1 MVGEALPAPVVTLDV
16 TGTLVGPLHTVRIIA
31 TVTAEL
37 ENSTPEAA
45 SAVIGRTLAVATG
58 KTMAATVFG
67 TAAGDEL
74 KPAGLLH
81 GLTPISPATPGEL
94 TPIATDLG
102 NLAGAIADA
111 GIEADD
117 LVLVTNPRQ
126 AIQLRLLAGPAFTH
140 LVLGTTVVPSR
151 TVIAIAP
158 SAVAVGFSG
167 VPSIKT
173 SKETVLH
180 YEKRDARRDCAAR
193 RPDQRTNP
201 QPLAARRDC
210 DPSEDEGDLEHRCT
224 RRRGLRSGRC
234 VGFVMYSDEER
245 AEILRTARETL
256 EQLDEQD
263 RQRPPTGALDGWPAQ
278 RGDGGP
284 LDADP
289 LARPLTQSCGQLPLL
304 PSTRLAAWRA
314 DAEARERAFKR
325 EREQRK
331 QRDEEHVRQMTQ
343 ADENWNAWADGK
355 IAAALEALA
364 FNDFQVEIL
373 GMTIAEERK
382 LMRKEFAAEIDKL
395 RQEFLAVNKI
405 VDLPSPLIRK
415 VRDNAA

>member
-1 MVGEALPAPVVTLDV
+1 MGWRSPAGAGVTLDV

-58 KTMAATVFG
+58 KTMDATVFG

-180 YEKRDARRDCAAR
+180 YESETPAAI
-193 RPDQRTNP
+193 
-201 QPLAARRDC
+201 A
-210 DPSEDEGDLEHRCT
+210 
-224 RRRGLRSGRC
+224 
-234 VGFVMYSDEER
+234 
-245 AEILRTARETL
+245 
-256 EQLDEQD
+256 
-263 RQRPPTGALDGWPAQ
+263 PP
-278 RGDGGP
+278 GGP
-284 LDADP
+284 ISAPTRSLWQHDAIAIQVRTKATWSIVAPGAVAFVQDV
-289 LARPLTQSCGQLPLL
+289 
-304 PSTRLAAWRA
+304 AW
-314 DAEARERAFKR
+314 
-325 EREQRK
+325 
-331 QRDEEHVRQMTQ
+331 
-343 ADENWNAWADGK
+343 G
-355 IAAALEALA
+355 
-364 FNDFQVEIL
+364 
-373 GMTIAEERK
+373 
-382 LMRKEFAAEIDKL
+382 
-395 RQEFLAVNKI
+395 
-405 VDLPSPLIRK
+405 S
-415 VRDNAA
+415 